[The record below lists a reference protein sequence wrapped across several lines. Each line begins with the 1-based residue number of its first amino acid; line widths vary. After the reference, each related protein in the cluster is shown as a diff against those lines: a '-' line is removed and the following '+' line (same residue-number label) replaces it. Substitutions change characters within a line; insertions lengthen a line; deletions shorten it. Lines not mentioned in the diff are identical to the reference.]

1 MYERF
6 YGFREAPFELTSNP
20 RFLFFTAQHREALCN
35 LEYGL
40 SSAKPIT
47 VLIGEAGTGKS
58 TLLRAALASD
68 LCRHVTCVFLDN
80 PTLTRAEFLETLAS
94 RFELGAGAGS
104 KASLLG
110 GLESVIRRRHA
121 RHEIT
126 ALVIDEAQALPTEIL
141 EEIRLLANMETPTQK
156 LLPVVLAGQPELAAR
171 LNEPGL
177 RQLKQRIALRCE
189 LKPLELSDTAAY
201 IASRIRTA
209 GGDPANIF
217 TRQAVT
223 LIHEFSRGLPR
234 TISVMCDNALMSGF
248 ALDQRPV
255 DGDIVMEVCR
265 DFDLGVGAPAV
276 AKAAVATPSV
286 TRSVAATP
294 SVTKPA
300 VAAPSVAT
308 PSAATPAVAASA
320 AAAPPVA
327 PIVALQKAPHHLAL
341 VAQGAHEAAPVKT
354 VAAAAVEAAP
364 RPPREVTERP
374 ASMLGLR

>member
-80 PTLTRAEFLETLAS
+80 PTLTRAEFLQTLAS
-94 RFELGAGAGS
+94 RFELGAGAEAS

-141 EEIRLLANMETPTQK
+141 EEIRLLANMETATRK
-156 LLPVVLAGQPELAAR
+156 LLPVVLAGQPELADR

-189 LKPLELSDTAAY
+189 LKPLDLPDTAAY

-223 LIHEFSRGLPR
+223 LIHEYSRGLPR

-255 DGDIVMEVCR
+255 DGDIVLEVCR
-265 DFDLGVGAPAV
+265 DFDLGGGAAAPAV
-276 AKAAVATPSV
+276 AP
-286 TRSVAATP
+286 
-294 SVTKPA
+294 
-300 VAAPSVAT
+300 
-308 PSAATPAVAASA
+308 
-320 AAAPPVA
+320 
-327 PIVALQKAPHHLAL
+327 QKASHLAL
-341 VAQGAHEAAPVKT
+341 VAQE
-354 VAAAAVEAAP
+354 
-364 RPPREVTERP
+364 PREPETAASVPP
-374 ASMLGLR
+374 APIDSTTPHQQREAIATRGTSMLGLR

>member
-94 RFELGAGAGS
+94 RFELGAGAETS

-121 RHEIT
+121 RQEIT
-126 ALVIDEAQALPTEIL
+126 ALVIDEAQALPIEIL
-141 EEIRLLANMETPTQK
+141 EEIRLLANMETPTRK
-156 LLPVVLAGQPELAAR
+156 LLPVVLAGQPELADR

-189 LKPLELSDTAAY
+189 LKPLDLGDTAAY

-223 LIHEFSRGLPR
+223 LIHEYSRGLPR
-234 TISVMCDNALMSGF
+234 IISVMCDNALMSGF

-255 DGDIVMEVCR
+255 DGDIVLEVCR
-265 DFDLGVGAPAV
+265 DFDLGGGAA
-276 AKAAVATPSV
+276 
-286 TRSVAATP
+286 
-294 SVTKPA
+294 
-300 VAAPSVAT
+300 
-308 PSAATPAVAASA
+308 A
-320 AAAPPVA
+320 AAAPAAA
-327 PIVALQKAPHHLAL
+327 PPKASHLAL
-341 VAQGAHEAAPVKT
+341 VAQE
-354 VAAAAVEAAP
+354 
-364 RPPREVTERP
+364 PREPEIAASVPP
-374 ASMLGLR
+374 AAIESINPHQPREATATRSTSVLGLR